1 MDLNITRSKIDEIDE
16 KLVSL
21 FEQRMELTK
30 EVAEYK
36 IATGKPVYDKEREEE
51 KIKVLTGMT
60 EDEFNKRGIKDL
72 FTEIMSISRKYQYQK
87 VESAFSLPAF
97 QQMETIDLEGKTV
110 VCFGEHGSYAE
121 QAMEEYFGQVPNSFN
136 ELTFRGVMDAVEK
149 GEADYGV
156 LPIENSSTGSITD
169 VYDLLNDYDICIIG
183 EHVLKVDQALLGT
196 EEAQISD
203 LRRVYSHPQGLLQCQ
218 RFLEENPK
226 IKGITYDSTSASARK
241 VFEEN
246 DVTQGAIASRR
257 AAQLYGLKVIKCP
270 INDNQMN
277 ATRFIIIAKKKI
289 YLSHANKVIVCFE
302 VPHESGTLHSM
313 LSHVIFS
320 GLNMTKIASRPLAD
334 RPWEYRFIL
343 EFEGNLNQ
351 EVVQYAIRGMA
362 AESTRFKMMGNFY
375 TR

>member
-1 MDLNITRSKIDEIDE
+1 MDLSITRKKIDEIDE
-16 KLVSL
+16 QLVHL
-21 FEQRMELTK
+21 YEQRMELTK

-36 IATGKPVYDKEREEE
+36 IATGKPVYDKEREDE
-51 KIKVLTGMT
+51 KIKTLTAMT
-60 EDEFNKRGIKDL
+60 EDDFNKRGIRDL

-87 VESAFSLPAF
+87 VQPSDALPEF
-97 QQMETIDLEGKTV
+97 LQMESIDLDGKTV
-110 VCFGEHGSYAE
+110 VCFGEHGSYTE

-183 EHVLKVDQALLGT
+183 EHVVKVEQALLGT
-196 EEAQISD
+196 EDASLSD
-203 LRRVYSHPQGLLQCQ
+203 LSRVYSHPQGLLQCQ
-218 RFLEENPK
+218 RFLENNPK

-257 AAQLYGLKVIKCP
+257 AAGLYGLKVLKCP
-270 INDNQMN
+270 INDNQTN

-302 VPHESGTLHSM
+302 LPHESGTLHSM

-334 RPWEYRFIL
+334 RPWEYRFIV
-343 EFEGNLNQ
+343 EFEGNLNE
-351 EVVQYAIRGMA
+351 EVVMHAIRGMK
-362 AESTRFKMMGNFY
+362 AESTHFKMMGNFY

>member
-1 MDLNITRSKIDEIDE
+1 MDLNVTRTKIDGIDE

-36 IATGKPVYDKEREEE
+36 IATGKPVFDKEREEE
-51 KIKVLTGMT
+51 KIRTLTGMT
-60 EDEFNKRGIKDL
+60 EDEFCKRAIKGL

-87 VESAFSLPAF
+87 VKSSGKIPEFCQISRN
-97 QQMETIDLEGKTV
+97 DLLGKKV
-110 VCFGEHGSYAE
+110 ACFGEHGSFSE
-121 QAMEEYFGQVPNSFN
+121 QAMEEYFGKVEESFN
-136 ELTFRGVMDAVEK
+136 ERTFRGVMDTVEK

-183 EHVLKVDQALLGT
+183 EHILKVEQALLGM
-196 EEAQISD
+196 EEARISR
-203 LRRVYSHPQGLLQCQ
+203 LRTVYSHPQGLLQCQ
-218 RFLEENPK
+218 RFLEEHPK
-226 IKGITYDSTSASARK
+226 IKGVSYDSTAASARK

-246 DVTQGAIASRR
+246 DVTQGAIASRHM
-257 AAQLYGLKVIKCP
+257 AELYGLKVLECP
-270 INDNQMN
+270 INDNQTN
-277 ATRFIIIAKKKI
+277 STRFIIISKKKV

-302 VPHESGTLHSM
+302 LPHESGTLHSM

-320 GLNMTKIASRPLAD
+320 GLNMTKIASRPLPD
-334 RPWEYRFIL
+334 RQWEYRFII
-343 EFEGNLNQ
+343 EFEGNLND
-351 EVVQYAIRGMA
+351 EVVRQAIRGMA
-362 AESTRFKMMGNFY
+362 AESIHFKMMGNFY